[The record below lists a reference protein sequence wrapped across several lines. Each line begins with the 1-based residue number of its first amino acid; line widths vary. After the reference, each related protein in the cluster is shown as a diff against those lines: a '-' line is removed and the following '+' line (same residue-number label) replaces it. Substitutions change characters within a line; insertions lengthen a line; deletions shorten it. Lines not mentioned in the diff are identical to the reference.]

1 MLKDR
6 YGNTASTSSAAALAH
21 YDEALDLI
29 RLYRG
34 DPVAALDRALAEDTE
49 FGGAWA
55 VRAGLLAQQTDKALL
70 DEALKSIRAGAAA
83 KLNDRD
89 RLHLEAARDW
99 HDGRFYDSATR
110 YARLA
115 QEHPRDLVAQ
125 QYAHLGCFFLGLQ
138 SELRDWPLQALAS
151 FRKGDDGYGSLL
163 GMAAFGFE
171 ECGDFVRAE
180 DLGREAVALDPRDGW
195 AVHAVAHVN
204 EMRGDLDRGIPWLS
218 DNAVHWAPESGFA
231 FHNWWH
237 LALLQLDRGDVPA
250 VLKLYDE
257 SIRPNPSADIILEW
271 LDASALLW
279 RLKLEGV
286 DTGNRFQSLAQCW
299 ERAATDTIYAFNDLH
314 AVMAFIGANR
324 MDDASRTIRAMR
336 IEAAKEGD
344 NAAMTRQIGL
354 PLAEAFVDFA
364 SGRHRDC
371 VEKILKVRPV
381 AQRFGGSHAQ
391 RDVITLTALH
401 AALKAGMKDTARAL
415 AFERTRHKP
424 QSPWAQRLSRQAET
438 LNAS

>member
-6 YGNTASTSSAAALAH
+6 YGNAVSTTSRAALAQ

-34 DPVAALDRALAEDTE
+34 DPVAALDRAIAEDAE
-49 FGGAWA
+49 FGSAWA

-70 DEALKSIRAGAAA
+70 DEALKSIRAGAASN
-83 KLNDRD
+83 LNDRD
-89 RLHLEAARDW
+89 RLHLQAAQDW
-99 HDGRFYDSATR
+99 HDGLFHNSTTR

-115 QEHPRDLVAQ
+115 QEHPRDLVAL

-151 FRKGDDGYGSLL
+151 FRKGDDGYGPLL
-163 GMAAFGFE
+163 GMAAFGLE
-171 ECGDFVRAE
+171 ECGDFARAE
-180 DLGREAVALDPRDGW
+180 ALGREAVELDPRDGW

-204 EMRGDLDRGIPWLS
+204 EMRGDLDRGVPWLA
-218 DNAVHWAPESGFA
+218 DNASHWASESGFA

-257 SIRPNPSADIILEW
+257 CIRPNPSADIVLEW
-271 LDASALLW
+271 LDASAMLW
-279 RLKLEGV
+279 RLKLEGI
-286 DTGNRFQSLAQCW
+286 DTGARFESLARCW

-324 MDDASRTIRAMR
+324 MTEVSRTISAMR
-336 IEAAKEGD
+336 SEAARDGD

-354 PLAEAFVDFA
+354 PLAEAFFDFA

-371 VEKILKVRPV
+371 VEKILKVRPI

-391 RDVITLTALH
+391 RDVLTLTALH

-415 AFERTRHKP
+415 AFERTQHKP
-424 QSPWAQRLSRQAET
+424 QSPWAKKLFRQADM
-438 LNAS
+438 LRAA